1 MIDVAFKVKV
11 NSLLNRDFFRAKKE
25 AAKFET
31 LATAFCEKYFGS
43 TQGRDYE
50 VSESLIVS
58 LTLDEREKYA
68 EQICKSPI
76 MGHWQ
81 FRRGSELQN
90 RWNEEVVFRIN
101 WERLRAYDAWWT
113 RFGSCTYGLVG
124 KELWEN
130 ADGAVFGCLKMRYG
144 SAADMARYQ
153 DVKIISMR
161 EYREE
166 QRKYWEEGDSD
177 T

>member
-1 MIDVAFKVKV
+1 MIEVAFKVKA

-25 AAKFET
+25 IAKFDAN
-31 LATAFCEKYFGS
+31 ATAFCEKYFDS
-43 TQGRDYE
+43 NQGRDYDIL
-50 VSESLIVS
+50 ESLTVS
-58 LTLDEREKYA
+58 LAPDEREKYA

-76 MGHWQ
+76 KGRWQ
-81 FRRGSELQN
+81 FRRGSELQK
-90 RWNEEVVFRIN
+90 RWDEEVVSRIN
-101 WERLRAYDAWWT
+101 WERLRACDAWWT
-113 RFGSCTYGLVG
+113 RFGSCTYGLVR

-130 ADGAVFGCLKMRYG
+130 ADGVVFGRLKMRYG

>member
-58 LTLDEREKYA
+58 LTPDER
-68 EQICKSPI
+68 
-76 MGHWQ
+76 
-81 FRRGSELQN
+81 
-90 RWNEEVVFRIN
+90 
-101 WERLRAYDAWWT
+101 
-113 RFGSCTYGLVG
+113 
-124 KELWEN
+124 
-130 ADGAVFGCLKMRYG
+130 
-144 SAADMARYQ
+144 
-153 DVKIISMR
+153 
-161 EYREE
+161 
-166 QRKYWEEGDSD
+166 
-177 T
+177 